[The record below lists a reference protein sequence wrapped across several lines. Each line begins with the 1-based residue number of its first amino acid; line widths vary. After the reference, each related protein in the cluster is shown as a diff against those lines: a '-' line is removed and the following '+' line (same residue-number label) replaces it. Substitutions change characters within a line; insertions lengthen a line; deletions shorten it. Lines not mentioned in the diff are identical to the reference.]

1 MQHVCTRTPE
11 HTCCTPSHM
20 RVNTHTAL
28 AGSERQS
35 GHGADAKRLDANAI
49 AQGKATKRDKAP
61 SRADSRAAL
70 RCCTASFTCHAQPHQ
85 FNTMLSHRRGQIK
98 QTQRQRSIYFFHAR
112 SCCWLTAA

>member
-49 AQGKATKRDKAP
+49 AQGKAKGLNATK
-61 SRADSRAAL
+61 
-70 RCCTASFTCHAQPHQ
+70 
-85 FNTMLSHRRGQIK
+85 HRHGQ
-98 QTQRQRSIYFFHAR
+98 TRERP
-112 SCCWLTAA
+112 